1 MSNRASKWERV
12 WRDPED
18 LGHRPAKAFKPHVR
32 VDWVH

>member
-1 MSNRASKWERV
+1 MSNRVSKWERV
-12 WRDPED
+12 WRDSKD